1 MMMNMVVVMM
11 MMMMRMNMEMMM
23 VRMIFRDCFSL
34 SLELRWGFD
43 AEGGFR

>member
-1 MMMNMVVVMM
+1 MMMVVMM
-11 MMMMRMNMEMMM
+11 VSMNMEMLM
-23 VRMIFRDCFSL
+23 VMMIFRDCFSL

>member
-1 MMMNMVVVMM
+1 MMVIMVVVMM
-11 MMMMRMNMEMMM
+11 MMVRMNMEMPM
-23 VRMIFRDCFSL
+23 VMMIFRDCFSL